1 MFTLSDFD
9 FNLPPELIAQTALPD
24 RTASRLLEVDRT
36 VEPARLVDRRFAEL
50 PSCISPGDLLVFN
63 DTKVLKARFFGQKA
77 SGGKIEVLIERVTG
91 THTALAQIRASKSP
105 GAGTTL
111 RLADAFDVTVGER
124 VEPFFTLHFPEPCLT
139 LIEQYGRLPL
149 PPYIE
154 HDADAND
161 ETRYQTVYAS
171 NPGAVAAP
179 TAGLHF
185 DQPLLAKLD
194 AMGVERATLTLH
206 VGAGTFQPVRV
217 ENIAEHRMH
226 SEWYDLPQSLVD
238 KIAATRARG
247 GNVIAVGTTSM
258 RALEAAA
265 RSANEAGRPL
275 AATQAE
281 TDIFI
286 TPGYRFRVVD
296 RLVTNFHLPKSTLLM
311 LVSAFA
317 GVETIRAAYQ
327 HAIDERYRF
336 FSYGDAM
343 LLTRRDTPETPGA

>member
-9 FNLPPELIAQTALPD
+9 FDLPPELIAQVALPE
-24 RTASRLLEVDRT
+24 RSASRLLEVNDRT
-36 VEPARLVDRRFAEL
+36 HPATLVDRRFSEL
-50 PSCISPGDLLVFN
+50 PDCIAPGDLLVFN
-63 DTKVLKARFFGQKA
+63 DTKVLKARFLGHKA
-77 SGGKIEVLIERVTG
+77 SGGKVEVLIERLTG
-91 THTALAQIRASKSP
+91 ERTALAQIRASKSP
-105 GAGTTL
+105 AQGTQI

-124 VEPFFTLHFPEPCLT
+124 VEPFYTLHFPDDCLT

-154 HDADAND
+154 HDPDATD
-161 ETRYQTVYAS
+161 ETRYQTVYAQ

-185 DQPLLAKLD
+185 DEALFARLD
-194 AMGVERATLTLH
+194 AHGVERATLTLH

-226 SEWYDLPQSLVD
+226 SEWYQLPPSLVD

-247 GNVIAVGTTSM
+247 GRVIAVGTTSM

-265 RSANEAGRPL
+265 RDADNSGQPL
-275 AATQAE
+275 AATSAE

-317 GVETIRAAYQ
+317 GIDTIRAAYR

-343 LLTRRDTPETPGA
+343 LLTRSEA

>member
-9 FNLPPELIAQTALPD
+9 FDLPPDLIAQIALPE
-24 RTASRLLEVDRT
+24 RSASRLLEVDGFAT
-36 VEPARLVDRRFAEL
+36 PARFTDRRFAEL
-50 PSCISPGDLLVFN
+50 PECIAPGDLLVFN
-63 DTKVLKARFFGQKA
+63 DTKVLKARFLGQKA
-77 SGGKIEVLIERVTG
+77 SGGKIEVLVERLTG
-91 THTALAQIRASKSP
+91 ERTALAQVRASKSP
-105 GAGTTL
+105 APGTTL

-124 VEPFFTLHFPEPCLT
+124 VEPFYTLHFPEDCLT
-139 LIEQYGRLPL
+139 LIEQFGRLPL

-154 HDADAND
+154 HDPDATD
-161 ETRYQTVYAS
+161 ETRYQTVFAQ

-185 DQPLLAKLD
+185 DDALLARLD
-194 AMGVERATLTLH
+194 ERGVERATLTLH

-217 ENIAEHRMH
+217 ENISEHKMH
-226 SEWYDLPQSLVD
+226 SEWYQLPQTLVD
-238 KIAATRARG
+238 RIVATKARG
-247 GNVIAVGTTSM
+247 NKVIAVGTTSM

-265 RSANEAGRPL
+265 RDAETAGQPL
-275 AATQAE
+275 AATAAE

-317 GVETIRAAYQ
+317 GIETIRSAYR
-327 HAIDERYRF
+327 HAIEERYRF

-343 LLTRRDTPETPGA
+343 LLTRKDG

>member
-9 FNLPPELIAQTALPD
+9 FNLPPELIAQEALPE
-24 RTASRLLEVDRT
+24 RSASRLLEVDNAHT
-36 VEPARLVDRRFAEL
+36 PARLVDRHFGEL
-50 PSCISPGDLLVFN
+50 PACVEPGDLLVFN
-63 DTKVLKARFFGQKA
+63 DTKVLKARLLGHKA
-77 SGGKIEVLIERVTG
+77 SGGKIEVLVERLTG
-91 THTALAQIRASKSP
+91 ERTALAQIRASKSP
-105 GAGTTL
+105 APGTTL

-124 VEPFFTLHFPEPCLT
+124 VEPFYTLHFPDACLA
-139 LIEQYGRLPL
+139 LIERHGRLPL

-154 HDADAND
+154 HDPDATD
-161 ETRYQTVYAS
+161 EARYQTVFAQS
-171 NPGAVAAP
+171 PGAVAAP

-185 DQPLLAKLD
+185 DDALLARLD
-194 AMGVERATLTLH
+194 ARGVERATLTLH

-226 SEWYDLPQSLVD
+226 SEWYQLPPTLVD
-238 KIAATRARG
+238 AIATTRARG
-247 GNVIAVGTTSM
+247 GRVIAVGTTSL

-265 RSANEAGRPL
+265 RDAEDAGRPL
-275 AATQAE
+275 AASSAE

-317 GVETIRAAYQ
+317 GMETIRAAYR
-327 HAIDERYRF
+327 HAIDARYRF

-343 LLTRRDTPETPGA
+343 LLTCVARS

>member
-9 FNLPPELIAQTALPD
+9 FDLPPDLIAQTALPE
-24 RTASRLLEVDRT
+24 RSASRLLEVDGFAT
-36 VEPARLVDRRFAEL
+36 PARFTDRRFAEL
-50 PSCISPGDLLVFN
+50 PECIAPGDLLVFN
-63 DTKVLKARFFGQKA
+63 DTKVLKARFLGQKA
-77 SGGKIEVLIERVTG
+77 SGGKIEVLVERLTG
-91 THTALAQIRASKSP
+91 ERTALAQVRASKSP
-105 GAGTTL
+105 APGTTL

-124 VEPFFTLHFPEPCLT
+124 VEPFYTLHFPEDCLT
-139 LIEQYGRLPL
+139 LIEQFGRLPL

-154 HDADAND
+154 HDPDATD
-161 ETRYQTVYAS
+161 ETRYQTVFAQ

-185 DQPLLAKLD
+185 DDALLARLD
-194 AMGVERATLTLH
+194 ERGVERATLTLH

-217 ENIAEHRMH
+217 ENISEHKMH
-226 SEWYDLPQSLVD
+226 SEWYQLPQTLVD
-238 KIAATRARG
+238 RIVETKARG
-247 GNVIAVGTTSM
+247 NKVIAVGTTSM

-265 RSANEAGRPL
+265 RDAETAGQPL
-275 AATQAE
+275 AATAAE

-317 GVETIRAAYQ
+317 GIETIRSAYR
-327 HAIDERYRF
+327 HAIEERYRF

-343 LLTRRDTPETPGA
+343 LLTRKDG

>member
-9 FNLPPELIAQTALPD
+9 FDLPPELIAQTALPE
-24 RTASRLLEVDRT
+24 RSASRLLEVDGFT
-36 VEPARLVDRRFAEL
+36 TPASFTDRRFAEL
-50 PSCISPGDLLVFN
+50 PDCIAPGDLLVFN
-63 DTKVLKARFFGQKA
+63 DTKVLKARFLGQKA
-77 SGGKIEVLIERVTG
+77 SGGKIEVLVERLTG
-91 THTALAQIRASKSP
+91 ERTALAQIRASKSP
-105 GAGTTL
+105 APGTTL

-124 VEPFFTLHFPEPCLT
+124 VEPFYTLHFPEDCLT
-139 LIEQYGRLPL
+139 LIEQFGRLPL

-154 HDADAND
+154 HDPDATD
-161 ETRYQTVYAS
+161 ETRYQTVFAQ

-185 DQPLLAKLD
+185 DEAVLKRLD
-194 AMGVERATLTLH
+194 ERGVERATLTLH

-217 ENIAEHRMH
+217 EKIAEHKMH
-226 SEWYDLPQSLVD
+226 SEWYQLPQTLVD
-238 KIAATRARG
+238 RIAATKARG
-247 GNVIAVGTTSM
+247 NRVIAVGTTSM

-265 RSANEAGRPL
+265 RDAESAGHPL
-275 AATQAE
+275 AATAAE

-286 TPGYRFRVVD
+286 TPGYKFRVVD

-317 GVETIRAAYQ
+317 GIETIRAAYR
-327 HAIDERYRF
+327 HAIEERYRF

-343 LLTRRDTPETPGA
+343 LLTRNDG